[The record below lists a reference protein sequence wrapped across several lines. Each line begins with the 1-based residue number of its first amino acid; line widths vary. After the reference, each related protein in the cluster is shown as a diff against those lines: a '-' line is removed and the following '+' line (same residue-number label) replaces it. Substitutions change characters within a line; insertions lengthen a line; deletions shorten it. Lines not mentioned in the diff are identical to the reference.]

1 MTQPMH
7 TPEDVLARLDALA
20 ISYTLHRHPPLRT
33 VADSKALRGDLP
45 GGHCKN
51 LFLRNRKGRMWLVST
66 LEDQPIDLKTLG
78 AQLGGRLSF
87 ASAER
92 LLSYLGILP
101 GAVSPLAVINDRT
114 QAVTVIL
121 DAAMMAVGML
131 NFHPLSNEL
140 TVTLAAADLERF
152 IVDCGHQPETL
163 SLRSE

>member
-1 MTQPMH
+1 
-7 TPEDVLARLDALA
+7 
-20 ISYTLHRHPPLRT
+20 
-33 VADSKALRGDLP
+33 
-45 GGHCKN
+45 
-51 LFLRNRKGRMWLVST
+51 MWLVST

-121 DAAMMAVGML
+121 VGDDGRW
-131 NFHPLSNEL
+131 HAELS
-140 TVTLAAADLERF
+140 
-152 IVDCGHQPETL
+152 
-163 SLRSE
+163 SLKQ